1 MIKVFETVRE
11 YNSFVQGGLVAGD
24 VYYVKEDESAH
35 FQTNNIDGSLGVYD
49 FIPGSGDSD
58 YYLPVLVDA
67 SFTANGS
74 YSPADYDADGFD
86 QITIAVPSSGIVP
99 TGTLTIS
106 SNGTYDV
113 TNYASAAVSVPASA
127 VVSGTLDISAN
138 GSNIDVTDYASVN
151 VNVAAPAPSLN
162 WQTLT
167 TESGN
172 YGVFI
177 SSPTVGD
184 TYVFKTSASNVYFGI
199 LGVDTDTDGDIDEDD
214 EPWGGYGI
222 MVPNKEYYLTISAY
236 EKDGAVNTPL
246 LGFYGEGVG
255 GAGGPLPV
263 GTVIQYAV
271 LS

>member
-11 YNSFVQGGLVAGD
+11 YNSFVEGGLVAGD

-49 FIPGSGDSD
+49 FVPGSGDSD

-162 WQTLT
+162 WQTVTSDYPYAAVGT
-167 TESGN
+167 TVKYLQLSASN
-172 YGVFI
+172 
-177 SSPTVGD
+177 
-184 TYVFKTSASNVYFGI
+184 TYVFKTTSENVRVEYIGDDMDVNGEIDFDDSSSP
-199 LGVDTDTDGDIDEDD
+199 LG
-214 EPWGGYGI
+214 YLS
-222 MVPNKEYYLTISAY
+222 PNTEYYFTTITTNGIDYSFI
-236 EKDGAVNTPL
+236 L
-246 LGFYGEGVG
+246 FSVG
-255 GAGGPLPV
+255 SGSV
-263 GTVIQYAV
+263 QYAI
-271 LS
+271 LN

>member
-1 MIKVFETVRE
+1 MIKVFNTLSE
-11 YNSFVQGGLVAGD
+11 YNTYVEGGLVAGD

-49 FIPGSGDSD
+49 FVPGSGDSD

-113 TNYASAAVSVPASA
+113 TNYASAAVSV
-127 VVSGTLDISAN
+127 
-138 GSNIDVTDYASVN
+138 
-151 VNVAAPAPSLN
+151 AAPEPSLN
-162 WQTLT
+162 WQTL
-167 TESGN
+167 SGN
-172 YGVFI
+172 
-177 SSPTVGD
+177 SLEMNVGT
-184 TYVFKTSASNVYFGI
+184 TYVFKTNVAGVFMWH
-199 LGVDTDTDGDIDEDD
+199 LGKDTDASGSIDNIDD
-214 EPWGGYGI
+214 EPQDPLGQ
-222 MVPNKEYYLTISAY
+222 MVAGTEYYFTALNEFAGSF
-236 EKDGAVNTPL
+236 DGATHSYMFFAGSSINYETALP
-246 LGFYGEGVG
+246 EG
-255 GAGGPLPV
+255 A
-263 GTVIQYAV
+263 VIQYAV

>member
-1 MIKVFETVRE
+1 MIKVFDTVRE
-11 YNSFVQGGLVAGD
+11 YNSFVEGGLVAGD

-113 TNYASAAVSVPASA
+113 TNYASAAVS
-127 VVSGTLDISAN
+127 IS
-138 GSNIDVTDYASVN
+138 
-151 VNVAAPAPSLN
+151 APAPSLS
-162 WQTLT
+162 WETVT
-167 TESGN
+167 SG
-172 YGVFI
+172 YGNCKYVDL
-177 SSPTVGD
+177 SVG
-184 TYVFKTSASNVYFGI
+184 TNYVFKASGAGVYMFHTGF
-199 LGVDTDTDGDIDEDD
+199 DTDGDGYITTDD
-214 EPWGGYGI
+214 DTVLLGKL
-222 MVPNKEYYLTISAY
+222 VANKEYYFTAINGDDSNSIGNCIMQFCGSIDGYSA
-236 EKDGAVNTPL
+236 AIP
-246 LGFYGEGVG
+246 EGV
-255 GAGGPLPV
+255 
-263 GTVIQYAV
+263 TIQYAV

>member
-113 TNYASAAVSVPASA
+113 TNYASAAVS
-127 VVSGTLDISAN
+127 ISA
-138 GSNIDVTDYASVN
+138 
-151 VNVAAPAPSLN
+151 PEPSYT
-162 WQTLT
+162 WQTL
-167 TESGN
+167 SGN
-172 YGVFI
+172 NLEMNIG
-177 SSPTVGD
+177 T
-184 TYVFKTSASNVYFGI
+184 TYVFKTNVAGVYMGHIGI
-199 LGVDTDTDGDIDEDD
+199 DTEGDGDLDFDD
-214 EPWGGYGI
+214 DSQMLGQMVANTEYYFTSLNEGYGEHSYMI
-222 MVPNKEYYLTISAY
+222 FAGSSNNY
-236 EKDGAVNTPL
+236 ETALPAGA
-246 LGFYGEGVG
+246 
-255 GAGGPLPV
+255 
-263 GTVIQYAV
+263 VIQYAV